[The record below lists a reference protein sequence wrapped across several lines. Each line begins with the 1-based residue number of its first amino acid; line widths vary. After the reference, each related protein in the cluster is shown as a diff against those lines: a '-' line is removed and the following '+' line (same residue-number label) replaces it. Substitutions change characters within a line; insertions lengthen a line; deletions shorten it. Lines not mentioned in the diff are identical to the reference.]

1 MNRVQLFLQVTRAR
15 TLPVMAAP
23 VIIGSVLAWQ
33 QGTPFHWGLFI
44 LALVGALAA
53 HLGANVINDVF
64 DFGAGADQ
72 AAQAITPQGNTVATG
87 SQFLL
92 NGKLSITSYRGLA
105 VACFATALLCGIVL
119 SIFRPWALIFGII
132 GLMLAF
138 FYVAPPIRLAYI
150 GRGLGEIDILI
161 SFGILPLAGSF
172 YVQTGTVTYVALLAS
187 LPIGLYTMAVL
198 YFHHFLHWRADKAVG
213 KFTPVVALG
222 EKGARLVGAL
232 ILLLIAVTFIVDVY
246 LKVFPWYA
254 ILAAFTIIPVE
265 IALGQATGDLKHYFK
280 LMATNMNANQIAA
293 LIILA
298 SLLASGFM
306 ALHPYG
312 GISLP

>member
-1 MNRVQLFLQVTRAR
+1 MNRVQLFLAVTRAR

-33 QGTPFHWGLFI
+33 QGTPFHWGLFA

-64 DFGAGADQ
+64 DFDAGADQ

-92 NGKLSITSYRGLA
+92 NGKLSIRSYRGLA
-105 VACFATALLCGIVL
+105 IACFAVALLCGVVL
-119 SIFRPWALIFGII
+119 SFFRPWAIVFGIV
-132 GLMLAF
+132 GFLLAF

-150 GRGLGEIDILI
+150 GRGLGEVDILI
-161 SFGILPLAGSF
+161 SFGILPLVGSF

-187 LPIGLYTMAVL
+187 LPVGLYTMAVL
-198 YFHHFLHWRADKAVG
+198 YFHHFLHWRADKEVG
-213 KFTPVVALG
+213 KITPVVALG
-222 EKGARLVGAL
+222 ERGARIVGAVL
-232 ILLLIAVTFIVDVY
+232 LLLIAVTVLLDVY

-254 ILAAFTIIPVE
+254 IIAVLTIIPVE
-265 IALGQATGDLKHYFK
+265 FALGQATGDLKYYFK
-280 LMATNMNANQIAA
+280 LMASNLNGNLLAA
-293 LIILA
+293 LLILVA
-298 SLLASGFM
+298 LLVSGFT
-306 ALHPYG
+306 HV
-312 GISLP
+312 